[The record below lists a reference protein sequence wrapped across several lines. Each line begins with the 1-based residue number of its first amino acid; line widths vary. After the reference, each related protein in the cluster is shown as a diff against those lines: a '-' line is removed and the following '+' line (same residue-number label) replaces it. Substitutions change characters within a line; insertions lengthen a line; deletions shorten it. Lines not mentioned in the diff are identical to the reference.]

1 MKERGGFRI
10 LLDTY
15 VTEDSGTGVVH
26 QAPYF
31 GEVCCII
38 YAVYGRTLSAYRKFQ
53 LHLKF
58 VVVMLDSSV
67 SLSSLLAR
75 TDYEC

>member
-1 MKERGGFRI
+1 MQVKERGGFRI

-31 GEVCCII
+31 GEVCYCAHTA
-38 YAVYGRTLSAYRKFQ
+38 AV
-53 LHLKF
+53 
-58 VVVMLDSSV
+58 
-67 SLSSLLAR
+67 
-75 TDYEC
+75 